1 MVKYLCGA
9 VLAVILTLIVG
20 IPITA
25 STATLL
31 VFVMSMFFIEE
42 IIDKVK
48 NKKMPSILE
57 WITYGFILAAVI
69 LLEIGLFYANVYVLI
84 VALLLIAVALVLT
97 VIDNRKNKN
106 ESA

>member
-25 STATLL
+25 STATLI
-31 VFVMSMFFIEE
+31 VFLMSMFFIEE
-42 IIDKVK
+42 IVDKVK

-57 WITYGFILAAVI
+57 WVMYGIILASVI

-84 VALLLIAVALVLT
+84 VAVLLIVVGLVLT
-97 VIDNRKNKN
+97 MIDNRKNKN

>member
-25 STATLL
+25 STATLI
-31 VFVMSMFFIEE
+31 VFLMSMFFIEE
-42 IIDKVK
+42 IVDKVK

-57 WITYGFILAAVI
+57 WIMYGIILASII

-84 VALLLIAVALVLT
+84 VAVLLIVVGLVLT
-97 VIDNRKNKN
+97 IIDNRKNKN
-106 ESA
+106 ENA

>member
-25 STATLL
+25 STATLV
-31 VFVMSMFFIEE
+31 VFLMSMFFIEE
-42 IIDKVK
+42 IVDKVK

-57 WITYGFILAAVI
+57 WVTYGIILAAVI

>member
-25 STATLL
+25 STATLI
-31 VFVMSMFFIEE
+31 VFFMSMFFIEE
-42 IIDKVK
+42 IVDKVK

-57 WITYGFILAAVI
+57 WIMYGIILASII

-84 VALLLIAVALVLT
+84 VAVLLIVVGLVLT
-97 VIDNRKNKN
+97 IIDNRKNKN
-106 ESA
+106 ENA